1 MKTFVTGH
9 RGLVGSALVRR
20 LGEANVIVR
29 TRQELDLLDQRAVND
44 FLRAHRPER
53 VIHAAGKVGG
63 VVANATHQADFLY
76 ENLVMTAN
84 VIHAAAEHG
93 AKRLLFLGS
102 SCIYPRNAPQP
113 IREEYLLTGPLEP
126 TNEGYALAKIAGLKL
141 CQYYRQQHGKDFVSA
156 MPTNVYGSGDNFHP
170 EDSHVIP
177 GMMRRF
183 HEAIVEGKHEVT
195 VWGSGTPRREFI
207 HADDL
212 AEALLV
218 VMDRYDEPGTIN
230 IGSGEEVT
238 IAELAAAMKE
248 ATGFTGTIKFD
259 RTKPDGMP
267 RKALDSS
274 RIRALGWAP
283 RISLREGLSSTY
295 HWALANNVLIRGV
308 SQPSVSRA
316 VVH

>member
-1 MKTFVTGH
+1 
-9 RGLVGSALVRR
+9 
-20 LGEANVIVR
+20 
-29 TRQELDLLDQRAVND
+29 
-44 FLRAHRPER
+44 
-53 VIHAAGKVGG
+53 
-63 VVANATHQADFLY
+63 
-76 ENLVMTAN
+76 
-84 VIHAAAEHG
+84 
-93 AKRLLFLGS
+93 
-102 SCIYPRNAPQP
+102 
-113 IREEYLLTGPLEP
+113 
-126 TNEGYALAKIAGLKL
+126 
-141 CQYYRQQHGKDFVSA
+141 